1 MGITALNADVFAEL
15 AAYLSVDAVAAM
27 RIASKQL
34 KWSIDQVVIPVQLSA
49 IKRKRFY
56 DYHTATPTTD
66 YQRLLDLSNTD
77 ENWHSASSRATQL
90 LHTHSSIPVLVAY
103 QHLLILGSRSAVFVW
118 DRRRT
123 RYTRFIISNQNRA
136 SMDITGLVV
145 LQYTGDSLSLMSS
158 HVAGLVQ
165 RVVLNLDTKKC
176 SQTAIYNAGGP
187 WMDVTRSQNVRT
199 LKGDHEAVVS
209 AREIGRLDVLS
220 PNSPWSKPA
229 SVDVE
234 TSRLWGVDWNKRSG
248 LLTVSHNFNVAT
260 QSSVSLY
267 RVTQDGICV
276 QGHIDTPDKESSFTA
291 TNGTSTN
298 GVLAS
303 PDILIVGYYDSSV
316 RVYDHR
322 CSTHSEV
329 QCYQDNLDPQPIYSV
344 DVGGAYDSMI
354 CAGSSLYSR
363 LRVID
368 ARMPTNQAL
377 HIYAA
382 DSSDRS
388 SPVYQLQVD
397 HSHCYVATDSKV
409 HDINFSTDAPNE
421 RFATARV

>member
-1 MGITALNADVFAEL
+1 MGIGEVNADVFAEL
-15 AAYLSVDAVAAM
+15 ARFLSVDQVAAM
-27 RIASKQL
+27 RMASKQL
-34 KWSIDQVVIPVQLSA
+34 KWATDQFVIPVQLNA
-49 IKRKRFY
+49 IKRKHFY
-56 DYHTATPTTD
+56 DSYTSKSTTD
-66 YQRLLDLSNTD
+66 YHKLLAFSNTD
-77 ENWHSASSRATQL
+77 ENWHTASSRTTQL
-90 LHTHSSIPVLVAY
+90 LHTHSSIPVLVA
-103 QHLLILGSRSAVFVW
+103 HHNLLILGSRSAVFVW

-145 LQYTGDSLSLMSS
+145 LQYNGAFLSLMSS

-199 LKGDHEAVVS
+199 LKGDHEAVIS

-234 TSRLWGVDWNKRSG
+234 TSRLWGVDWNRRSG
-248 LLTVSHNFNVAT
+248 LLTVSHNYNSTT

-267 RVTQDGICV
+267 RATQDGICAD
-276 QGHIDTPDKESSFTA
+276 GHIDTPNKESSFTA

-303 PDILIVGYYDSSV
+303 PDITVVGYYDSSV

-322 CSTHSEV
+322 CSRQSEV

-344 DVGGAYDSMI
+344 DVGGAHDSMI

-397 HSHCYVATDSKV
+397 HSHCYLATDCKV